1 MYKIGELS
9 KLCNIS
15 VKALRYYDAEG
26 LLIPDEIDKFTGYR
40 YYSASKLADCYR
52 IIALKE
58 LGFSLD
64 EIKVQLKADD
74 NEKIIAALNAKLE
87 ELNSLIENTEIK
99 LKRIESIRS
108 NLTEGENKMYN
119 IIVRST
125 DNIRV
130 AFARN
135 YYPSK
140 VDALNEINTMA
151 SNLPNGIVGKR
162 KIIINYET
170 EYREADFDLATCVEI
185 VGNLPKNTPY
195 KEKNI
200 SFSNNVAALICNT
213 IELDDAYK
221 AMIKYL
227 EGSNYKVCGAY
238 YEIYYIQ

>member
-40 YYSASKLADCYR
+40 YYSVSKLADCYR
-52 IIALKE
+52 ISALKE

-119 IIVRST
+119 IIIEE
-125 DNIRV
+125 NH
-130 AFARN
+130 
-135 YYPSK
+135 PS
-140 VDALNEINTMA
+140 
-151 SNLPNGIVGKR
+151 
-162 KIIINYET
+162 IINGT
-170 EYREADFDLATCVEI
+170 DKI
-185 VGNLPKNTPY
+185 PSG
-195 KEKNI
+195 
-200 SFSNNVAALICNT
+200 ICILNPH
-213 IELDDAYK
+213 IF
-221 AMIKYL
+221 
-227 EGSNYKVCGAY
+227 
-238 YEIYYIQ
+238 